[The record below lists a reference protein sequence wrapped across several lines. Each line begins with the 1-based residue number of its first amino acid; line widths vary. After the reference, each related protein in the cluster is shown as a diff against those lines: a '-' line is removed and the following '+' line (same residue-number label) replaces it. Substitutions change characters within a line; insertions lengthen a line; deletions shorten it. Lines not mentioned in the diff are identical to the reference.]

1 MPRQP
6 ILTAPI
12 LTDAGLR
19 PGQTTKR
26 VMMTPTRP
34 WRWSNMAGT
43 REKNRLTNEINDEKI
58 VDRLDNAVLDGS
70 DVDTYL
76 RDRVRRRDI
85 FMSMTMNMI

>member
-1 MPRQP
+1 
-6 ILTAPI
+6 
-12 LTDAGLR
+12 
-19 PGQTTKR
+19 
-26 VMMTPTRP
+26 
-34 WRWSNMAGT
+34 MAGT